1 MKKKS
6 TGYPWRGWLL
16 NALVY
21 GFLVLYTLFTVI
33 PVYWVFS
40 TSLKPAKEVIS
51 FPPTLLPKAISF
63 AHYIDVFQQTNMG
76 RGIVNSI
83 LVSGLTT
90 LIALIAASLAAYAF
104 SRYRFRGRNVLLGA
118 VLGLYL
124 IPPLIGIIPLFLIFN
139 KLGLLNSLF
148 GLALAYQGLVLP
160 LLTFL
165 LQNYF
170 QGIPVEVEEAG
181 LIDGCTRLG
190 VLRWVT
196 LPLALPGLATAA
208 IFAFIFSWNEF
219 VLALTLLLRE
229 DLKTVQLV
237 IMEFVKLHRI
247 DWGQLTAAMVVGMIP
262 VLLFVIFAQRYLL
275 AGLLGGATK
284 S

>member
-1 MKKKS
+1 MKNG
-6 TGYPWRGWLL
+6 TGHAWRSWLANGL
-16 NALVY
+16 IYA
-21 GFLVLYTLFTVI
+21 FLAFYTLFTVI

-40 TSLKPAKEVIS
+40 TSIKPAKEVIS

-83 LVSGLTT
+83 VVSGLTT

-104 SRYRFRGRNVLLGA
+104 SRYRFRGRNALLGA

-170 QGIPVEVEEAG
+170 QGIPGEVEEAG

-190 VLRWVT
+190 VLCWVT